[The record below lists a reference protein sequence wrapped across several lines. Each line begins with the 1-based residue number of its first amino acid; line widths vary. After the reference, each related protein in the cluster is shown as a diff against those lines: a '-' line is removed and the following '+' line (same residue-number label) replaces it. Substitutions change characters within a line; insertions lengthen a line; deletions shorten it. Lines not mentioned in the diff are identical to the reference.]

1 MLKGTRSLRKPH
13 HFDVIFWRSLIRKKS
28 FFFYS
33 VFLFMEYEAVTSIR
47 LIETDLMF
55 KNIRFPEY

>member
-1 MLKGTRSLRKPH
+1 MLKGTRSLQEPH
-13 HFDVIFWRSLIRKKS
+13 HFDLYFWRSLICKKS

-33 VFLFMEYEAVTSIR
+33 VFLFMECEAVTSIR

-55 KNIRFPEY
+55 KNKRFPEY